1 MKIITR
7 VMDKKHIN
15 TNNAYVSCMSK
26 ENRNELE
33 EYHRRLRQDR
43 IREAFDGKHK
53 RDYDQRRLDTW

>member
-1 MKIITR
+1 MN
-7 VMDKKHIN
+7 KKYIN
-15 TNNAYVSCMSK
+15 TNNVYVSCMSK

-33 EYHRRLRQDR
+33 EYHRRKRQDR

>member
-1 MKIITR
+1 MEFITR
-7 VMDKKHIN
+7 VMAKKYIN
-15 TNNAYVSCMSK
+15 RNNAYDIYMSK

-33 EYHRRLRQDR
+33 EYHRRKRQDR